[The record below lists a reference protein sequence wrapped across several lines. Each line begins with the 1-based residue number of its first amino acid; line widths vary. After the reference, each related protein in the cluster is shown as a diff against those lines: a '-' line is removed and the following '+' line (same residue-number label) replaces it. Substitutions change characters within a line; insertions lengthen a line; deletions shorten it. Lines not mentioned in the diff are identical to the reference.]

1 MAKIFVSYSHKDS
14 DWVRDRLVPCL
25 DAGGAEALVDYRLFT
40 GGRTVIGQMDATQD
54 AADRQVL
61 VLSKS
66 YHASAMCQHEM
77 ARAIAKDPTLNN
89 GTVVVVRRDNE
100 PMPPPLGAA
109 LYADL
114 RDDTKADPWTI
125 VMAPCGASLGTTPP
139 HWLEVRDEV
148 VRKLED
154 HTSVNLVV
162 LGSNLTWRHLL
173 ADARSRVRGGLH
185 LIDLEDPRTIP
196 RDGLVSAMM
205 GAVGVHQ
212 PVNAPPRDLG
222 QLADVLEQKARSRI
236 RLLHFDLVAE
246 RERAEGYGVNLFTT
260 LRNAIMDKKSLT
272 LLAQS
277 RTPFGVLCP
286 KGHPLSVIDVRTVE
300 LKANP

>member
-1 MAKIFVSYSHKDS
+1 MAKVFVSYSHKDS
-14 DWVRDRLVPCL
+14 DWVKNRLVPCL
-25 DAGGAEALVDYRLFT
+25 DAGGAEVLVDYRVFT

-54 AADRQVL
+54 KADRHVL

-66 YHASAMCQHEM
+66 YHTSAMCQHEM
-77 ARAIAKDPTLNN
+77 TRAIAKDPTLDND
-89 GTVVVVRRDNE
+89 TVVIVRRDDE
-100 PMPPPLGAA
+100 PLPSPLGAA

-114 RDDTKADPWTI
+114 RDDTKADPWAI

-162 LGSNLTWRHLL
+162 LGDNLSWRPLL
-173 ADARSRVRGGLH
+173 ADVRSRVQGGLH
-185 LIDLEDPRTIP
+185 LIDLEDPGTIP

-205 GAVGVHQ
+205 RAVGVHQ
-212 PVNAPPRDLG
+212 SVRQPPYDLG
-222 QLADVLEQKARSRI
+222 QLGEALMQKARSQI
-236 RLLHFDLVAE
+236 GLLHFDLVAE

-300 LKANP
+300 LKAHP